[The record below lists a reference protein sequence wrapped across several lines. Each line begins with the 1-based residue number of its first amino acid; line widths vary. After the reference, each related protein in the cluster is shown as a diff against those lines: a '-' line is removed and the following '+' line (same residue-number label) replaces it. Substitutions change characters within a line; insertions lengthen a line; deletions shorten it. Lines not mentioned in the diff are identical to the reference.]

1 MDVRAVCNIAS
12 LKKDRADSPE
22 KVKVGLEKGELVDL
36 NISDFPLKSNS
47 TACKI
52 KSPRPNASF

>member
-1 MDVRAVCNIAS
+1 MRLFVIYLHVLNYHLAHR
-12 LKKDRADSPE
+12 L
-22 KVKVGLEKGELVDL
+22 GLEKGELVDL
-36 NISDFPLKSNS
+36 NISDSPLKSNS